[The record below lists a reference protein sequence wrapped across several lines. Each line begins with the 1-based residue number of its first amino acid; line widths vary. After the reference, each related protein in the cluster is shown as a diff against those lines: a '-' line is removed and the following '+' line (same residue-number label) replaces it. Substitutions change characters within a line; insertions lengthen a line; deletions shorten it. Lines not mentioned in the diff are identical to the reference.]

1 MARPIENIPKRLSQV
16 ADEEQ
21 AFIEEKLLMPT
32 TEPIAALP
40 QVAPHIAQII
50 RDFVRETKHAFREQ
64 VIAEYLFGSYSTDT
78 QTPESDIDILIIV
91 KEYSPELQWQLSGLA
106 SDYALA
112 YGVCISPILKDIEV
126 WQKNQHY
133 QTLFYQNILRYGIP
147 L

>member
-1 MARPIENIPKRLSQV
+1 
-16 ADEEQ
+16 
-21 AFIEEKLLMPT
+21 MPT
-32 TEPIAALP
+32 TEPGTTLP
-40 QVAPHIAQII
+40 RIAPHIAQIV
-50 RDFVRETKHAFREQ
+50 RNFARETRRVLKEQ
-64 VIAEYLFGSYSTDT
+64 VIAEYLFGSYSTNT

-112 YGVCISPILKDIEV
+112 YDVCISPILKDIQV

>member
-1 MARPIENIPKRLSQV
+1 LARPKEYMPIRLSQV

-21 AFIEEKLLMPT
+21 VVVEEKLLMPA
-32 TEPIAALP
+32 TEPIAGLS
-40 QVAPHIAQII
+40 QVAPYIAQII
-50 RDFVRETKHAFREQ
+50 RDFARETRHAFKEQ
-64 VIAEYLFGSYSTDT
+64 VIAEYLFGSYSTNT

-112 YGVCISPILKDIEV
+112 YDVCISPILKDIEV

-133 QTLFYQNILRYGIP
+133 QTLFYQNIVRHGIP